1 MLTIYRI
8 CRLCIVGLAI
18 STIVGA
24 ETAPR
29 GSIYVSKLGDNSN
42 GLSWKTAYH
51 TVQQALAAVP
61 DAGGGHRIVVR
72 PDVYMEANLFPAQRG
87 AEGAYNELV
96 GDFEGTL
103 GSGARGWVVIDSGD
117 AERGL
122 KSYDWWSTIRAYA
135 KGWSKE
141 HTEETFS
148 AIGWDRWRF
157 QHLYATG
164 SEAGLFFDCTDHV
177 EPFSIVVEDCV
188 SIGRA
193 FGGGVAACLARA
205 AEPIVF
211 RRCHLAS
218 LDFWGDTAA
227 AYVRVHND
235 AMPTQPDAIFEDCT
249 LVSPQCALK
258 TGNFG
263 FKTYTFVRATGCTL
277 AALNFSQPAGT
288 PTDGIVQSMEHGK
301 YMRADFE
308 DCTLMGYKVFG
319 SKVSPDSAGEIE
331 YHTQGPVQAY
341 VQYQQAVPQGMLAL
355 GGWPTALYATL
366 SPPQPATVLSV
377 PPRAITMV
385 RKGMCEVTPVLWQGK
400 LHLLEALRPAAG
412 GTRSDYHLAVVD
424 GETGVE
430 VARFAEGYSL
440 CSAFVQGDTF
450 YAFASRF
457 EKDNWND
464 VTVFWSKDLKTWDSR
479 VAIAQ
484 RADEHLFNSSVCAG
498 PDGFVMAYETND
510 PAWPAFTAKFAR
522 SKDLLHWE
530 TEDNAVL
537 GTDRYA
543 ACPTIRYANGQ
554 YYVFYLEHRSPRWCF
569 ETFVARSRDLRAW
582 ELGQKNPVIVA
593 QGLHEGINA
602 SDIDLIELDGKTAMY
617 YAVGDQ
623 RTWVNEQR
631 ADYDLT
637 LDAFCES
644 FF

>member
-1 MLTIYRI
+1 MHQILRTCLIG
-8 CRLCIVGLAI
+8 LCCLAGLAA
-18 STIVGA
+18 A
-24 ETAPR
+24 EPAPR
-29 GSIYVSKLGDNSN
+29 STIYVSKIGDNSD
-42 GLSWKTAYH
+42 GHAWKTAFH

-61 DAGGGHRIVVR
+61 DAEGGHRIVVR

-87 AEGAYNELV
+87 AQGAYNELV
-96 GDFEGTL
+96 GDHDGTL

-117 AERGL
+117 AEKGL
-122 KSYDWWSTIRAYA
+122 KAYDWWSTIRAYS

-164 SEAGLFFDCTDHV
+164 AEAGLFFDCTDHV
-177 EPFSIVVEDCV
+177 EPFTVVVEDCV

-193 FGGGVAACLARA
+193 FGGGVAACLSRA
-205 AEPIVF
+205 DEPIVF
-211 RRCHLAS
+211 RRCHLWS

-235 AMPTQPDAIFEDCT
+235 AMPAQPDAIFEDCT

-263 FKTYTFVRATGCTL
+263 FKTYTYVSAKNSTL

-319 SKVSPDSAGEIE
+319 SKVNPDSAGEIE
-331 YHTQGPVQAY
+331 FHTRGAVQAY
-341 VQYQQAVPQGMLAL
+341 VQFQQAVPQGMLAL
-355 GGWPTALYATL
+355 GAWPVEQFATL
-366 SPPQPATVLSV
+366 SPPPPTTQLSV
-377 PPRAITMV
+377 PPTAISPV
-385 RKGMCEVTPVLWQGK
+385 RKDMCEVSPVLWQGK
-400 LHLLEALRPAAG
+400 LVLLEALRPAAG

-424 GETGVE
+424 AETDTE
-430 VARFAEGYSL
+430 LARFAEGYSL
-440 CSAFVQGDTF
+440 SSAFVHDDTF

-464 VTVFWSKDLKTWDSR
+464 VTVFWSKDLKQWESR
-479 VAIAQ
+479 VAVTQ
-484 RADEHLFNSSVCAG
+484 NVNEHLFNSSVCAG
-498 PDGFVMAYETND
+498 PDGFVLAYETND
-510 PAWPAFTAKFAR
+510 PTWPAFTAKFAR
-522 SKDLLHWE
+522 SKDLLHW
-530 TEDNAVL
+530 TTVDGAAL

-543 ACPTIRYANGQ
+543 ACPTIRHVNGY
-554 YYVFYLEHRSPRWCF
+554 YYVFYLEHRTPRWRF
-569 ETFVARSRDLRAW
+569 ETYVARSRDLIAW
-582 ELGQKNPVIVA
+582 EVGAKNPVIVP
-593 QGLHEGINA
+593 QGLREGINA
-602 SDIDLIELDGKTAMY
+602 SDPDLIEINGKTTMY

-623 RTWVNEQR
+623 RSWMNVQR
-631 ADYDLT
+631 ADYDMPLA
-637 LDAFCES
+637 AFCEA